1 MGNKNLFTHQYRK
14 IIMIIFS
21 VLPELLTR
29 STAKKYYKQ
38 MENRLKNNFK
48 ITLALGFLAILTLS
62 CERDLTDEALEAT
75 FSNNPLVF
83 IDGFSAGLEYL
94 PFAGSR
100 PDAFSVDTN
109 EKFEGTASMRFDVP
123 NVGDPLGAFAGAI
136 FPDFGGRDLT
146 EYDALTFW
154 AKATTAGTINE
165 IGFGQDFGENKF
177 LTSLQNLQ
185 LTTNWQ
191 KYTIPL
197 PDPSKLTQEKG
208 LFWYA
213 EGPED
218 GNGYTFWIDEIKY
231 EKLGT
236 IAQPQ
241 PKIFN
246 GEDQFQQSF
255 NGAST
260 TVSGLTQTFNLGNG
274 INQTVAAAP
283 AYFEFTSSNLGVAT
297 VSETGE
303 INIIGA
309 GTTVITATLGD
320 VPATGSL
327 TLESLGEF
335 ELAPIPTRNPEN
347 VISIFSNQY
356 NNVPVDFF
364 NGYWE
369 PFQTTL
375 SADFNVNGDD
385 ILNYYNFNFVGI
397 QFSNP
402 TVDAT
407 TYPNLHLNMYIPG
420 EVPSNLDLLITI
432 RDFGADQQDGGGDD
446 TFQQVF
452 FNSSHFESNT
462 WSTLEIPLTLTNKNH
477 LGLIILENVN
487 ASTLESFY
495 LDNIYFYNDVI
506 EPSPNVDDSGASQV
520 ALPIGFE
527 STTLTYDFLG
537 FEGADSAI
545 IDNPDPSGI
554 NPTSKVMRTTK
565 TAGAQFFAGTL
576 LNLDAPIDFSS
587 SQKLRMKVWSPKSG
601 IPVRVRLEN
610 ADNSVGIE
618 LDANTTTINEWE
630 ELEWDF
636 SNSNTN
642 ADFVRIVV
650 FFEFVPDLPGD
661 GSSYYYDDIQII
673 E

>member
-1 MGNKNLFTHQYRK
+1 MDKSGKSELIYILILENKKTKMRNK
-14 IIMIIFS
+14 
-21 VLPELLTR
+21 V
-29 STAKKYYKQ
+29 
-38 MENRLKNNFK
+38 KNNFK
-48 ITLALGFLAILTLS
+48 ITLALGFLAFLTLS
-62 CERDLTDEALEAT
+62 CERDLTDEAVEAG

-83 IDGFSAGLEYL
+83 IDGFSAGLDYL

-100 PDAFSVDTN
+100 LDAFSVDTN

-136 FPDFGGRDLT
+136 FPDFGGRNLT

-177 LTSLQNLQ
+177 LTTLQNLQ

-218 GNGYTFWIDEIKY
+218 GSGYTFWIDELKY

-246 GEDQFQQSF
+246 GEDQVQQSF

-260 TVSGLTQTFNLGNG
+260 SVSGLTQTFNLENG
-274 INQTVAAAP
+274 VNQTVAAAP
-283 AYFEFTSSNLGVAT
+283 AYFEFSSTNPGVAT

-309 GTTVITATLGD
+309 GTTVITATLGGIA
-320 VPATGSL
+320 ATGSL
-327 TLESLGEF
+327 TLESLGDF
-335 ELAPIPTRNPEN
+335 ELAPTPTRNPEN
-347 VISIFSNQY
+347 VISIFSDAY
-356 NNVPVDFF
+356 TNVPVDYYNGFF
-364 NGYWE
+364 NGDG
-369 PFQTTL
+369 QTTQGGAPPL
-375 SADFNVNGDD
+375 VIGGEEV
-385 ILNYYNFNFVGI
+385 INYTDLNFVGI
-397 QFSNP
+397 GTFMDVP
-402 TVDAT
+402 PIDAT
-407 TYPNLHLNMYIPG
+407 QMTHFHVDINVQETIDPG
-420 EVPSNLDLLITI
+420 DFIRIQLINDVQGNETSGSVIFDNTVLVTNEWVSLD
-432 RDFGADQQDGGGDD
+432 
-446 TFQQVF
+446 
-452 FNSSHFESNT
+452 
-462 WSTLEIPLTLTNKNH
+462 IPLGEFAGLAARNE
-477 LGLIILENVN
+477 LGLIFFVSDATISNIFV
-487 ASTLESFY
+487 
-495 LDNIYFYNDVI
+495 DNIYYYKDVV
-506 EPSPNVDDSGASQV
+506 EPSPNVDDSQATQV
-520 ALPIGFE
+520 ALPVGFE
-527 STTLTYDFLG
+527 STTLTYDIIG

-554 NPTSKVMRTTK
+554 NPTSRVLRTTK
-565 TAGAQFFAGTL
+565 TQGAQFFAGTL

-587 SQKLRMKVWSPKSG
+587 SQKFRMKVWSPKSG

-636 SNSNTN
+636 SSFNTT
-642 ADFVRIVV
+642 ADFVRVVV

-661 GSSYYYDDIQII
+661 GSTYYYDDIQII
-673 E
+673 D